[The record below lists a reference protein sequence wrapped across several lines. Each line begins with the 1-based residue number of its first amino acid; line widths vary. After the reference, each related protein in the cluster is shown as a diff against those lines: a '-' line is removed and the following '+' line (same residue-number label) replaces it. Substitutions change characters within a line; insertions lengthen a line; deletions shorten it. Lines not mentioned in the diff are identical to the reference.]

1 MTVLTAGLSKTDG
14 MAKTGVGVRFR
25 ANYLR
30 RAVNCAG
37 AHEQGITAMAD
48 QDMKSA
54 EQTYHGFL
62 SWTKT
67 GIIIV
72 AAVTVLVVILIS

>member
-1 MTVLTAGLSKTDG
+1 MQRE
-14 MAKTGVGVRFR
+14 AKCV
-25 ANYLR
+25 
-30 RAVNCAG
+30 G

-67 GIIIV
+67 GMIIV
-72 AAVTVLVVILIS
+72 AAFTVLVVILIS

>member
-1 MTVLTAGLSKTDG
+1 VAAWVRPPSGLESGQTID
-14 MAKTGVGVRFR
+14 R
-25 ANYLR
+25 AALW
-30 RAVNCAG
+30 VE

-48 QDMKSA
+48 HDMKRA

-67 GIIIV
+67 GIIIS
-72 AAVTVLVVILIS
+72 AAVTVLVVILIAS

>member
-1 MTVLTAGLSKTDG
+1 
-14 MAKTGVGVRFR
+14 MAKTGSGARFR
-25 ANYLR
+25 AEQKQR
-30 RAVNCAG
+30 EAKCVG

-67 GIIIV
+67 GMIIV
-72 AAVTVLVVILIS
+72 AAFTVLVVILIS